1 MKAKFLGF
9 GDVELAGKR
18 YNADVVIDGGKI
30 RRRRKKPSKAYRD
43 QFGHTPL
50 SRDEDI
56 PWRGR
61 RLIVG
66 TGADGRLPIMPEVYK
81 EADRKH
87 VEIIA
92 VPTKKAC
99 RLIRQTGRA
108 KVDAVL
114 HVTC

>member
-9 GDVELAGKR
+9 GEVELDGKR
-18 YNADVVIDGGKI
+18 YDADVVIEGGKV

-56 PWRGR
+56 PWGRR

-66 TGADGRLPIMPEVYK
+66 TGADGQLPIMREVFS
-81 EADRKH
+81 EAARKH
-87 VEIIA
+87 VEIVA

-99 RLIRQTGRA
+99 RLIQELPRSKLA
-108 KVDAVL
+108 AVL

>member
-9 GDVELAGKR
+9 GEVELDGKR
-18 YNADVVIDGGKI
+18 YDADVVIDSGKI
-30 RRRRKKPSKAYRD
+30 RRRRKKPSKPYRD

-66 TGADGRLPIMPEVYK
+66 TGADGQLPIMPEVYK
-81 EADRKH
+81 EAARKR
-87 VEIIA
+87 VKLVA
-92 VPTKKAC
+92 VPTKEAC
-99 RLIRQTGRA
+99 RLIRGLDRE